1 MKNQFLPKSISFALE
16 LRKKQT
22 PTEELMW
29 DKLRN
34 RRLKG
39 FKFLRQHPIIVSKQ
53 NGKTKFFIADFY
65 CAEKKIVVEL
75 DGGIHALQIEYDK
88 ERDNIMKDMG
98 LVVLRF
104 TNEEVVKNVYEVM
117 GKIKEYLK

>member
-1 MKNQFLPKSISFALE
+1 MKQQYIPKSISYSRE
-16 LRKKQT
+16 LRKEQT
-22 PTEELMW
+22 PAEELMW

-53 NGKTKFFIADFY
+53 DGKTKFFIADFY

-75 DGGIHALQIEYDK
+75 DGGIHALQMEYDK
-88 ERDNIMKDMG
+88 ERDMIMKDMG

-104 TNEEVVKNVYEVM
+104 ANEEVMKDVYGVM